1 MNVIETMAN
10 LWKSTGIA
18 HSIAYGEWQNYVM
31 ILVSFV
37 LFYLAIVK
45 QFEPLLLLPISFG
58 MFIINIPGAND
69 VLFGTGHGAS
79 ADKLAEMAAQGK
91 EATYGLFHYLEF
103 GVSKVIYRKPEKPSY
118 RRGCSA
124 WRVHRF
130 RRRDP
135 SRF

>member
-1 MNVIETMAN
+1 MNFIETMAN

-58 MFIINIPGAND
+58 MFIIKHSGRERRAFRHRTRGKCGQVSRNGGA
-69 VLFGTGHGAS
+69 
-79 ADKLAEMAAQGK
+79 
-91 EATYGLFHYLEF
+91 
-103 GVSKVIYRKPEKPSY
+103 R
-118 RRGCSA
+118 
-124 WRVHRF
+124 
-130 RRRDP
+130 
-135 SRF
+135 

>member
-1 MNVIETMAN
+1 MNFIETMAN

-91 EATYGLFHYLEF
+91 RLLTVSSITLSSACQKLF
-103 GVSKVIYRKPEKPSY
+103 I
-118 RRGCSA
+118 RRLFSS
-124 WRVHRF
+124 V
-130 RRRDP
+130 
-135 SRF
+135 